1 MARKTT
7 KERLRAAGRTQKQ
20 VARKVGVCASTVSR
34 HLSKPGPKTGKVARI
49 AKRGIK

>member
-1 MARKTT
+1 MAKTLKAKLRARGKTQKGIARK
-7 KERLRAAGRTQKQ
+7 AG
-20 VARKVGVCASTVSR
+20 CSPSTVSR